1 MREGMN
7 IRMPHVGLVLGIPSI
22 GTYIWTMIGSCFRNE
37 AAARQ
42 VSQTTL
48 RARTVTEEGSA
59 LTWLIGQGVD
69 AIALRPLVSDDPEL
83 LRSLDKARAA
93 RIPVI
98 TLDSFV
104 NHPAVVCTVGLDNR
118 AAQALAATHIFDRLR
133 GGSKVAF
140 LAGDPHSASGVERNE
155 SFHDL
160 LTRYP
165 GIQLIYE
172 ANIDWV
178 TPVSRRLQGDAL
190 TRAALEI
197 APDLDAVVASSD
209 EAALGAIDVL
219 EERGLADCLVS
230 GYDGLPDGLLAVHDR
245 RMVATIRQGPLAI
258 ARATIDVVLAI
269 ARGEVIE
276 RRAVVPAELV
286 TSENAGELIVNALR
300 FVPAL
305 IEDLIENHEEQRRTT
320 IALAAAK
327 ERLEER
333 VAERTREL
341 DARNSKLRV
350 VLDHV
355 AQALFT
361 VDLEGRIS
369 QERSAAFDQWFPG
382 VRGGMHL
389 WTMLEPINADT
400 AAWTSVAW
408 EQLREG
414 WLPQDLAIDQLPRK
428 LLHQGRHYEIGY
440 RPINRGAELEQ
451 LLVVISD
458 VTEAVGLVQSEA
470 DQREQLA
477 VFQHLVNG
485 RDEFFEFF
493 GECQRLVSAALSED
507 EGHRDGGASG
517 PGKGAGESLLATQV
531 RALHTLKGI
540 CAIRGFG
547 SIVSVCHALEK
558 KLLQP
563 GDRLD
568 AADRAELAEVWAA
581 LSGRVRKLTGSVS
594 SERIEL
600 ARADLQAL
608 QAAIEEGRS
617 HAELMHL
624 LRRVDHEPVAHRLA
638 RLAEGARAL
647 ADRLGKAELEVT
659 IECDDLRF
667 DRRRW
672 VPFWAAFVHM
682 LRNAVDHGI
691 ESPEE
696 RVAAGKPPA
705 GRLALRARQTTGDLV
720 IEIGDDGRGIDW
732 EGVRDRAEGLGLRA
746 QTEADLMQALRGGGV
761 STKLAATEISGRG
774 AGVSACA
781 DACEALGGEMS
792 FESVRG
798 KGTTFRFRFPAD
810 RGDSHPGHTIDPSA
824 RTPGDLVQQP
834 GAEGADLAQVS
845 GVLGGDQVV
854 GGFAGD

>member
-1 MREGMN
+1 MDAGAN
-7 IRMPHVGLVLGIPSI
+7 IRMPHVGLVLGNPKL
-22 GTYIWTMIGSCFRNE
+22 GTYIWTMVGSCFRNE
-37 AAARQ
+37 AVARQ

-48 RARTVTEEGSA
+48 PARTVTEEGSA
-59 LTWLIGQGVD
+59 LSRLIGQGVD
-69 AIALRPLVSDDPEL
+69 AIALKPLVTDDPEL
-83 LRSLDKARAA
+83 LRALDKVRAA

-104 NHPAVVCTVGLDNR
+104 DHPAVVCTVGLDNWT
-118 AAQALAATHIFDRLR
+118 AQALAATYIFDRLR
-133 GGSKVAF
+133 GRGKVAF
-140 LAGDPHSASGVERNE
+140 LAADPRPASGAARNA

-165 GIQLIYE
+165 GIELVHE

-178 TPVSRRLQGDAL
+178 TPVSRRMQGAAH
-190 TRAALEI
+190 TRAALEV
-197 APDLDAVVASSD
+197 APDLDAIVASND
-209 EAALGAIDVL
+209 EAALGAIDAL
-219 EERGLADCLVS
+219 EERGLGDRLVS

-245 RMVATIRQGPLAI
+245 RMTATIRQGPLAI
-258 ARATIDVVLAI
+258 ARATLDVALAI

-276 RRAVVPAELV
+276 RRAAVPAELV
-286 TSENAGELIVNALR
+286 TSDNAVELIVNALR

-305 IEDLIENHEEQRRTT
+305 IEDLSENHEQQRRTT

-333 VAERTREL
+333 VAERTQEL

-355 AQALFT
+355 GQALFT
-361 VDLEGRIS
+361 IDLDGRIS
-369 QERSAAFDQWFPG
+369 EERSAAFDQWFPG
-382 VRGGMHL
+382 ARAGMHL
-389 WTMLEPINADT
+389 WTMLEPISPDA

-440 RPINRGAELEQ
+440 RPINRGDELEQ

-458 VTEAVGLVQSEA
+458 VTEAVGLAQSEA

-477 VFQHLVNG
+477 VFQQLVNG

-493 GECQRLVSAALSED
+493 DECQRLVRAALSED
-507 EGHRDGGASG
+507 EGERDSGG
-517 PGKGAGESLLATQV
+517 PGKGATEPARATEV

-540 CAIRGFG
+540 CGIRGFG

-558 KLLQP
+558 KVLQP

-581 LSGRVRKLTGSVS
+581 LVGRVRKLTGSIS
-594 SERIEL
+594 PDRIEV
-600 ARADLQAL
+600 ARADLQAIHV
-608 QAAIEEGRS
+608 AVEAGRS

-624 LRRVDHEPVAHRLA
+624 LQRVDHEPVSQRLA
-638 RLAEGARAL
+638 RLAEDARAL
-647 ADRLGKAELEVT
+647 ARRMGKGDLDIT

-691 ESPEE
+691 ESSEE
-696 RVAAGKPPA
+696 RLAAGKPPA
-705 GRLALRARQTTGDLV
+705 GRLALRARQTEADLV
-720 IEIGDDGRGIDW
+720 IEISDDGRGVDW
-732 EGVRDRAEGLGLRA
+732 EGVRGKAKAMGLPT
-746 QTEADLMQALRGGGV
+746 QTEADLVQALLAGGV
-761 STKLAATEISGRG
+761 STKQAPTEISGRG

-781 DACEALGGEMS
+781 YACEALGGQTS
-792 FESVRG
+792 LESVRG
-798 KGTTFRFRFPAD
+798 EGTTFRFRFPAE
-810 RGDSHPGHTIDPSA
+810 RGDSQGCVEDLPPLGKSETPSQSSL
-824 RTPGDLVQQP
+824 R
-834 GAEGADLAQVS
+834 
-845 GVLGGDQVV
+845 
-854 GGFAGD
+854 

>member
-1 MREGMN
+1 MRRWTRGAN
-7 IRMPHVGLVLGIPSI
+7 IPIPHVGLVLGIPSV

-59 LTWLIGQGVD
+59 LSRLVGQGVD
-69 AIALRPLVSDDPEL
+69 AIAIRPLVSDDPEL
-83 LRSLDKARAA
+83 LRGLDKVRAA

-104 NHPAVVCTVGLDNR
+104 DHPAVACTVGLDNW
-118 AAQALAATHIFDRLR
+118 AAQALAATYVFDRLHGR
-133 GGSKVAF
+133 GKVAF
-140 LAGDPHSASGVERNE
+140 LAGDPQSSAGVARNA

-178 TPVSRRLQGDAL
+178 TPVSRRTQGEAL
-190 TRAALEI
+190 TRAALEV

-219 EERGLADCLVS
+219 EEQGVRGRLVS

-245 RMVATIRQGPLAI
+245 RMAATIRQGPLAI
-258 ARATIDVVLAI
+258 ARAAIDVALALV
-269 ARGEVIE
+269 RGEVVE
-276 RRAVVPAELV
+276 RRAAVPAEFV
-286 TSENAGELIVNALR
+286 TSENAVELMVNALR
-300 FVPAL
+300 FMPGL
-305 IEDLIENHEEQRRTT
+305 IEDLTENHEQQRHTMM
-320 IALAAAK
+320 ALAASK
-327 ERLEER
+327 ESLEER
-333 VAERTREL
+333 VAERTQEL

-355 AQALFT
+355 GQALFT
-361 VDLEGRIS
+361 VDLDGRIS
-369 QERSAAFDQWFPG
+369 QERSAAFDEWFPG
-382 VRGGMHL
+382 AWGGTHL
-389 WTMLEPINADT
+389 WTMLEPINADA
-400 AAWTSVAW
+400 AAWASVAW

-458 VTEAVGLVQSEA
+458 VTEAVGLAQSET

-493 GECQRLVSAALSED
+493 DECQRLVHEALSED
-507 EGHRDGGASG
+507 EGDRDGGAIDSG
-517 PGKGAGESLLATQV
+517 KSAAESARATQV

-547 SIVSVCHALEK
+547 SVVSVCHALEK

-568 AADRAELAEVWAA
+568 AADHAELAGVWAA
-581 LSGRVRKLTGSVS
+581 LEGRVRKLTGSIS

-608 QAAIEEGRS
+608 HAAIEAGRS
-617 HAELMHL
+617 HAELLHL
-624 LRRVDHEPVAHRLA
+624 LQRVDHEPVAHRLA

-647 ADRLGKAELEVT
+647 ARRLGKGDLEIT

-667 DRRRW
+667 DRRQW

-691 ESPEE
+691 ESSEE

-705 GRLALRARQTTGDLV
+705 GRLALRARQTIGDVV
-720 IEIGDDGRGIDW
+720 IEISDDGRGVDW
-732 EGVRDRAEGLGLRA
+732 EGVRDKAEALGLRT
-746 QTEADLMQALRGGGV
+746 QTQADLLQVLLHGGV
-761 STKLAATEISGRG
+761 STKLAPTEISGRG

-781 DACEALGGEMS
+781 HACEALGGQMS
-792 FESVRG
+792 LDSVRG
-798 KGTTFRFRFPAD
+798 KGSTFRFRFPAD
-810 RGDSHPGHTIDPSA
+810 RGDSHPVPATSA
-824 RTPGDLVQQP
+824 GP
-834 GAEGADLAQVS
+834 AETLS
-845 GVLGGDQVV
+845 TLTR
-854 GGFAGD
+854 

>member
-1 MREGMN
+1 
-7 IRMPHVGLVLGIPSI
+7 MPHVGLVLGIPSV
-22 GTYIWTMIGSCFRNE
+22 GTFIWTMIGSCFRNE

-59 LTWLIGQGVD
+59 LSRLVAQGVD
-69 AIALRPLVSDDPEL
+69 AIAIRPLLSDDPEF
-83 LRSLDKARAA
+83 LRGLDKVRAA

-104 NHPAVVCTVGLDNR
+104 DHPAVVSTVGLDNWT
-118 AAQALAATHIFDRLR
+118 AQALAATYIFDRLR
-133 GGSKVAF
+133 GRGKVAF
-140 LAGDPHSASGVERNE
+140 LAGDPRSASGAARNA

-165 GIQLIYE
+165 GIKLVYE
-172 ANIDWV
+172 AHIDWV
-178 TPVSRRLQGDAL
+178 TAVSRRTQGDGY
-190 TRAALEI
+190 TRAALDL

-219 EERGLADCLVS
+219 EERGLRDRLVS

-245 RMVATIRQGPLAI
+245 RMAATIRQGPLAI
-258 ARATIDVVLAI
+258 ARMAIDVALAVV
-269 ARGEVIE
+269 RGEVID
-276 RRAVVPAELV
+276 RRAAVPAEFV
-286 TSENAGELIVNALR
+286 TSENAVELMVNALR

-305 IEDLIENHEEQRRTT
+305 IEDLTENHEQQRRTT

-333 VAERTREL
+333 VAERTQEL

-361 VDLEGRIS
+361 VDLDGRIS
-369 QERSAAFDQWFPG
+369 QERSAVFDQWFPDACAG
-382 VRGGMHL
+382 THL
-389 WTMLEPINADT
+389 WTMLEPISADV
-400 AAWTSVAW
+400 AAWTSLAW

-428 LLHQGRHYEIGY
+428 LSHHGRHYEIGY
-440 RPINRGAELEQ
+440 RPINRGAALEQ
-451 LLVVISD
+451 VLVVISD
-458 VTEAVGLVQSEA
+458 VTEAVGLALSET

-493 GECQRLVSAALSED
+493 DECQRLVNAALSDDEED
-507 EGHRDGGASG
+507 GAT
-517 PGKGAGESLLATQV
+517 ESVRATHV

-581 LSGRVRKLTGSVS
+581 LAGRVRKLTGSIS

-608 QAAIEEGRS
+608 HTAIEAGRS
-617 HAELMHL
+617 HTELLHL
-624 LRRVDHEPVAHRLA
+624 LQRVDHEPVAHRLA
-638 RLAEGARAL
+638 RLGEGAQAL
-647 ADRLGKAELEVT
+647 ARRLGKGDLEIT
-659 IECDDLRF
+659 IECEDLRF

-691 ESPEE
+691 ESQEE
-696 RVAAGKPPA
+696 RVAAGKSSA
-705 GRLALRARQTTGDLV
+705 GRLALRAHQTTGDLV
-720 IEIGDDGRGIDW
+720 IEISDDGRGIDW
-732 EGVRDRAEGLGLRA
+732 EGVRDKAEALGLPT
-746 QTEADLMQALRGGGV
+746 QTEADLVQALLGGGI
-761 STKLAATEISGRG
+761 STKLTATEISGRG

-781 DACEALGGEMS
+781 SACEALGGQIS
-792 FESVRG
+792 LESARG
-798 KGTTFRFRFPAD
+798 QGATFRFHFPAD
-810 RGDSHPGHTIDPSA
+810 RGDSYLVLATSA
-824 RTPGDLVQQP
+824 GPAVTRSTLT
-834 GAEGADLAQVS
+834 S
-845 GVLGGDQVV
+845 
-854 GGFAGD
+854 

>member
-1 MREGMN
+1 MNQGAN
-7 IRMPHVGLVLGIPSI
+7 IRMPHVGLVLGNPKL
-22 GTYIWTMIGSCFRNE
+22 GTYIWTMVGSCFRNE
-37 AAARQ
+37 AVARQ

-48 RARTVTEEGSA
+48 PARTVTEEGSA
-59 LTWLIGQGVD
+59 LSRLIGQGVD
-69 AIALRPLVSDDPEL
+69 AIAIKPLVTDDPEL
-83 LRSLDKARAA
+83 LRGLDRVRAA

-104 NHPAVVCTVGLDNR
+104 DHPAVVCTVGLDNWT
-118 AAQALAATHIFDRLR
+118 AQALAATYIFDRLR
-133 GGSKVAF
+133 GRGKVAF
-140 LAGDPHSASGVERNE
+140 LAADPRPASGAARNA

-165 GIQLIYE
+165 GIQLVYQ
-172 ANIDWV
+172 ASIDWV
-178 TPVSRRLQGDAL
+178 TPVSRRTQGAEH
-190 TRAALEI
+190 TRAALKV
-197 APDLDAVVASSD
+197 APDLDAVVASND
-209 EAALGAIDVL
+209 EAALGAIDAL
-219 EERGLADCLVS
+219 EERGLGDRLVS

-245 RMVATIRQGPLAI
+245 RMAATIRQGPLAI
-258 ARATIDVVLAI
+258 ARTTIDVALAL

-276 RRAVVPAELV
+276 RRAAVPAELV
-286 TSENAGELIVNALR
+286 TSDNAVELIVNALR

-305 IEDLIENHEEQRRTT
+305 IEDLTENHEQQRRTA

-333 VAERTREL
+333 VAERTQEL

-355 AQALFT
+355 GQALFT
-361 VDLEGRIS
+361 VDLDGRIS

-382 VRGGMHL
+382 ARGGTCL
-389 WTMLEPINADT
+389 WTMLEPISPDA
-400 AAWTSVAW
+400 AAWASIAW

-428 LLHQGRHYEIGY
+428 LHHQGRHYEIGY
-440 RPINRGAELEQ
+440 RPINRGGELEQ

-458 VTEAVGLVQSEA
+458 VTEAVGLAQSEA

-477 VFQHLVNG
+477 VFQHLMNG

-493 GECQRLVSAALSED
+493 DECQRLVRAALSED
-507 EGHRDGGASG
+507 EDDRDGAASG
-517 PGKGAGESLLATQV
+517 PGKAAAESARATQV

-547 SIVSVCHALEK
+547 SVVSVCHALEK

-568 AADRAELAEVWAA
+568 AADRAKLDEVWTA
-581 LSGRVRKLTGSVS
+581 LVGRVRKLTGSIS

-600 ARADLQAL
+600 ARADLQAIH
-608 QAAIEEGRS
+608 AAVEAGRGQT
-617 HAELMHL
+617 EL
-624 LRRVDHEPVAHRLA
+624 LRLLQRLDHEPVAQRLA
-638 RLAEGARAL
+638 RLAEDARAL
-647 ADRLGKAELEVT
+647 SRRLGKGDVEVT

-691 ESPEE
+691 ESSEE
-696 RVAAGKPPA
+696 RAAAGKPPA
-705 GRLALRARQTTGDLV
+705 GRLALRARQTTGELV
-720 IEIGDDGRGIDW
+720 IEISDDGRGVDW
-732 EGVRDRAEGLGLRA
+732 EGVRDKAEALGLRTE
-746 QTEADLMQALRGGGV
+746 TEADLLQALLNGGV
-761 STKLAATEISGRG
+761 STKLAPTEISGRG

-781 DACEALGGEMS
+781 HACEALGGQMS
-792 FESVRG
+792 LESVPG
-798 KGTTFRFRFPAD
+798 KGSIFRFRFPAD
-810 RGDSHPGHTIDPSA
+810 RGDSHLVPATSA
-824 RTPGDLVQQP
+824 GPAVTRSTLT
-834 GAEGADLAQVS
+834 S
-845 GVLGGDQVV
+845 
-854 GGFAGD
+854 

>member
-1 MREGMN
+1 MNLGAN
-7 IRMPHVGLVLGIPSI
+7 IRMPHVGLVLGIPSV

-42 VSQTTL
+42 VGQTTL
-48 RARTVTEEGSA
+48 RARTVAEEGAA
-59 LTWLIGQGVD
+59 LSRLIGQGVD
-69 AIALRPLVSDDPEL
+69 AIALRPLLSDDPEL
-83 LRSLDKARAA
+83 LRGLDKVRAA

-104 NHPAVVCTVGLDNR
+104 DHPAVVCTVGLDNW
-118 AAQALAATHIFDRLR
+118 AAQALAATYVFDRLGGR
-133 GGSKVAF
+133 GKVAF
-140 LAGDPHSASGVERNE
+140 LAGDPRSASGADRNA

-165 GIQLIYE
+165 GIQLVYE
-172 ANIDWV
+172 ADIDWV
-178 TPVSRRLQGDAL
+178 TPVSRRSQGQAL
-190 TRAALEI
+190 TRAALEV

-219 EERGLADCLVS
+219 EERSLANRLVS
-230 GYDGLPDGLLAVHDR
+230 GYDGLPDGLVAVHDR

-258 ARATIDVVLAI
+258 ASTAIDVALAVT
-269 ARGEVIE
+269 RGEVIE
-276 RRAVVPAELV
+276 RRAVVPAEFV
-286 TSENAGELIVNALR
+286 TAENAVELMVNALR

-305 IEDLIENHEEQRRTT
+305 IEDLTENHEQQRHTMM
-320 IALAAAK
+320 ALAAAK
-327 ERLEER
+327 ESLEER
-333 VAERTREL
+333 VAERTQEL

-355 AQALFT
+355 GQALFT
-361 VDLEGRIS
+361 VDLDGRIS

-382 VRGGMHL
+382 AGGSTHL
-389 WTMLEPINADT
+389 WTMLERISPEA

-414 WLPQDLAIDQLPRK
+414 WLPQDLAIEQLPRK

-451 LLVVISD
+451 ILVVISD
-458 VTEAVGLVQSEA
+458 VTEAVGLAQSET

-493 GECQRLVSAALSED
+493 DECQRLVHAALSED
-507 EGHRDGGASG
+507 DGDRDSSSPA
-517 PGKGAGESLLATQV
+517 AESVRATQV

-547 SIVSVCHALEK
+547 SVVSVCHALEK

-568 AADRAELAEVWAA
+568 TADRDELAEVWAA
-581 LSGRVRKLTGSVS
+581 LAERVRKLTGSIS

-608 QAAIEEGRS
+608 QTAIEEGRS
-617 HAELMHL
+617 HAELLHL
-624 LRRVDHEPVAHRLA
+624 LQRVDHEPVAHRLA
-638 RLAEGARAL
+638 RLAEGARGL
-647 ADRLGKAELEVT
+647 ARRLGKGELDIT

-691 ESPEE
+691 ESSEE
-696 RVAAGKPPA
+696 RMAAGKPPA
-705 GRLALRARQTTGDLV
+705 GRLTLRARQTTRDLL
-720 IEIGDDGRGIDW
+720 IEISDDGRGVDW
-732 EGVRDRAEGLGLRA
+732 QGVRDKAEALGLRT
-746 QTEADLMQALRGGGV
+746 QTEADLLQALLGGGV

-781 DACEALGGEMS
+781 HACEALGGEMS
-792 FESVRG
+792 LESVRG
-798 KGTTFRFRFPAD
+798 KGATFRFRFPAD
-810 RGDSHPGHTIDPSA
+810 RGDADPVQATSA
-824 RTPGDLVQQP
+824 ASAATL
-834 GAEGADLAQVS
+834 ETLTS
-845 GVLGGDQVV
+845 
-854 GGFAGD
+854 